1 MKFFNKGQAAL
12 EFLTTYGWAF
22 LVILVMIGGLSYF
35 GVFDFKA
42 KLPDSCT
49 FSGTNIECLS
59 WQINNGTATDQV
71 QLRIKN
77 IGEKDMYV
85 VGVDLLERSM
95 SNDGKQFCQFA
106 LGGEIQVLPRQE
118 QDLLFDRAGNDI
130 GSSCGIYA
138 GEKGTYDIV
147 LRYRANAGGA
157 IESTSTGTITTTV
170 VEG

>member
-22 LVILVMIGGLSYF
+22 LVILVMVGGLSYF

-49 FSGTNIECLS
+49 FSGTNIECIS
-59 WQINNGTATDQV
+59 WQINNGTTQDQV
-71 QLRIKN
+71 QMRIKN

-85 VGVDLLERSM
+85 VGVDLLERAM
-95 SNDGKQFCQFA
+95 SNDGKQFCHFTIP
-106 LGGEIQVLPRQE
+106 ETKILPRQE
-118 QDLLFDRAGNDI
+118 SDLLFGRAGTDI

-138 GEKGTYDIV
+138 GEKGTYDLV
-147 LRYRANAGGA
+147 LRYTSNAGGA
-157 IESTSTGTITTTV
+157 IQSTTTGAITTTV